1 MIIQCY
7 IVATCTSGLVIQA
20 KYITGGNTLPVK
32 KTKACY
38 DSKLSLKDNALIVAL
53 SLQAANK
60 QGLKTWQCNVLE
72 CSDIVFFTQ
81 DITLN
86 SVKF

>member
-1 MIIQCY
+1 MIIQCS
-7 IVATCTSGLVIQA
+7 IISTCTSGLVIQA
-20 KYITGGNTLPVK
+20 RYLIDNNTLPVK
-32 KTKACY
+32 KTKTCY
-38 DSKLSLKDNALIVAL
+38 DSKLSLKGNAQIVAL

-60 QGLKTWQCNVLE
+60 QGVKQWQCNVLD

-81 DITLN
+81 DTTIN